1 MLRRSFVAV
10 GLALVLAGCGGPAA
24 PRPHAP
30 TGWNPVADPAVYAAQ
45 NLYGYI
51 DGGAELFLEVG
62 FKQLEVYK
70 LTDGSRELGV
80 DIYRMSGPDAAL
92 AIYLAKCAPETP
104 VPDLDLRATGDR
116 YQLAMLRGDDFILIN
131 NVEGDETLV
140 DTMKKV
146 ARDLAGQIPAVQH
159 EYPVPLPENG
169 LVAGSVRLVRGPF
182 GLQPVY
188 TLGEGDVLGL
198 DGRLWAVVGDY
209 DLDGR
214 KWTLIRVDYGSPAAA
229 EAALESLKGNLD
241 SYLTV
246 LDEGPDRLVFQ
257 DFAGQYGEAVTDGK
271 LLDIRVHLTE
281 RPDAG
286 GA

>member
-1 MLRRSFVAV
+1 MRRSLVFV
-10 GLALVLAGCGGPAA
+10 GLALVVASCGGPTT

-30 TGWNPVADPAVYAAQ
+30 SGWKPVADPAVYAAQ

-51 DGGAELFLEVG
+51 DGGAELFLEIG
-62 FKQLEVYK
+62 FEQLEVFK

-80 DIYRMSGPDAAL
+80 DIYRMSGPDSAL

-131 NVEGDETLV
+131 NVEGDESLIE
-140 DTMKKV
+140 TMKEV
-146 ARDLAGQIPAVQH
+146 ARDLAGQIPAVRH

-169 LVAGSVRLVRGPF
+169 LVTSSVRLVRGPF

-198 DGRLWAVVGDY
+198 GGRLWAVVGDY
-209 DLDGR
+209 DVDGR
-214 KWTLIRVDYGSPAAA
+214 KWTLIRVDYGSPTAAQ
-229 EAALESLKGNLD
+229 AALESLKANLD

-246 LDEGPDRLVFQ
+246 LDEGPGRLVFQ
-257 DFAGQYGEAVTDGK
+257 DYAGQYGQVVTDGN
-271 LLDIRVHLTE
+271 LLDIRVHLTA
-281 RPDAG
+281 RPDG
-286 GA
+286 GDS